1 MAQKKTIHGLPQAAE
16 LTEEQKKQ
24 ILDARREQEAIG
36 QRAKVT
42 GNLLTTIIRT
52 YPDLTPEEVVDK
64 ATKIAEVFMDKLL
77 GVTFTKA

>member
-1 MAQKKTIHGLPQAAE
+1 MAQKRTLHGLPQQPE
-16 LTEEQKKQ
+16 LTKEQKEEIMKM
-24 ILDARREQEAIG
+24 RREQEAIG

-52 YPDLTPEEVVDK
+52 YPDLSAEEIVAK
-64 ATKIAEVFMDKLL
+64 ATEIAEVFMDKLL